1 VKIQRLSFLTC
12 FLAIAFSAL
21 DAQTISRYAGKE
33 TTLEGRWK
41 WAIQQS
47 SQVRDGKDCWIGYRI
62 KRLMDED
69 SYISSGKSYRGR
81 PERGYSLYALIS
93 GDTSERSGSAR
104 ELRSR
109 GESKIYKR
117 MKDVAFFFHVARKS
131 PGGSGVQKIDE
142 CTMELSFDFKNEP
155 LFWLDS
161 AGDDES
167 VRRLEK
173 LFGEA
178 TTSILKRQLVE
189 AIGIHQNSDEVFLF
203 LNRLLNG
210 REAGDVRAK
219 AAFWMGELD
228 NPEGLKPLMAIA
240 EKDSSLKVREAAVFA
255 ISRFDVDES
264 TDDLISLART
274 ADDPKV
280 RGKAAFWL
288 GQKASRKALA
298 TLENIVDDDEET
310 AVQRQALFAL
320 SQFKDK
326 EGVER
331 LIDIAKNHRNPRIRK
346 QAIQILGQSDDP
358 RALEALI
365 EIARK

>member
-1 VKIQRLSFLTC
+1 MVPLSC
-12 FLAIAFSAL
+12 FLIVAFFSL
-21 DAQTISRYAGKE
+21 DAQTVSHYAGND

-47 SQVRDGKDCWIGYRI
+47 TRVKDGEEYWIGYSI

-69 SYISSGKSYRGR
+69 SYILSGKIFRGML
-81 PERGYSLYALIS
+81 ERRNSIYALIAGEKS
-93 GDTSERSGSAR
+93 GGAANAR

-109 GESKIYKR
+109 GGPAIFKR
-117 MKDVAFFFHVARKS
+117 MKDVAFLFHLSRKTS
-131 PGGSGVQKIDE
+131 GGTEVQSIVE
-142 CTMELSFDFKNEP
+142 CNMELSVDFKNTP
-155 LFWLDS
+155 LFWLGS

-167 VRRLEK
+167 VRHLEEM
-173 LFGEA
+173 LGEA
-178 TTSILKRQLVE
+178 ATIGLKKGLVE
-189 AIGIHQNSDEVFLF
+189 AIGIHQRSNEVFPF

-210 REAGDVRAK
+210 KEPEEVRAK
-219 AAFWMGELD
+219 AAFWMGETD
-228 NPEGLKPLMAIA
+228 NRDGLKPLMTIA
-240 EKDSSLKVREAAVFA
+240 EKDGSLKVREAAVFA
-255 ISRFDVDES
+255 ISRFDTDES

-274 ADDPKV
+274 ADNPKV

-288 GQKASRKALA
+288 GQKASRKAVA
-298 TLENIVDDDEET
+298 TLENIIQDDEET

-320 SQFKDK
+320 SQIKDK

-331 LIDIAKNHRNPRIRK
+331 LMSIAKNHPSPRIRK